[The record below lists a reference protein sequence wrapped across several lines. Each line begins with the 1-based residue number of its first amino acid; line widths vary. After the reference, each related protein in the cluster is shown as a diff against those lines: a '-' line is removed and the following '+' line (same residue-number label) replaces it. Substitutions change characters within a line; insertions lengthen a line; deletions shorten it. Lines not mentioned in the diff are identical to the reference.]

1 MSTEIRDLPGI
12 GPRTAENLE
21 KAGYYSVESLAIS
34 SPNEICEIS
43 GISDAIALKII
54 SSAKEHAEHLVK
66 WYKGLEIMERRQGLP
81 RVTIGNK
88 ELDDMVG
95 GGLEAGSI
103 TEFYGEFGSG
113 KSQICHQLAVN
124 LQLPP
129 EQGGLGGKVLWL
141 DTEATFRPERIHEM
155 ALSAGLDP
163 ESILENILTAR
174 AYNAA
179 HQMLLLE
186 NAEKM
191 IKEENIKML
200 IIDSLMVHFRS
211 EYIGRG
217 KLAER
222 QQKLAQHLS
231 KLHRLTDIYQLISV
245 VTNQVMSRPDIL
257 FGDPTAP
264 VGGHI
269 LGHSTTTRIY
279 LRKSKGDTRVGR
291 VVDSPCLP
299 LGEARFMIT
308 KEGLQD
314 VEATS

>member
-1 MSTEIRDLPGI
+1 MPTEIEDLPGV
-12 GPRTAENLE
+12 GPRTAQSLE

-34 SPNEICEIS
+34 SPNEISEIS
-43 GISDAIALKII
+43 GISDTIALKII
-54 SSAKEHAEHLVK
+54 SSAKEHADHLVK
-66 WYKGLEIMERRQGLP
+66 WYRGSEVMERRKGLP
-81 RVTIGNK
+81 RVTTNCS
-88 ELDDMVG
+88 ELDDMVA
-95 GGLEAGSI
+95 GGLEPGSI
-103 TEFYGEFGSG
+103 TEFYGEFSSG
-113 KSQICHQLAVN
+113 KSQICHQLAVTV
-124 LQLPP
+124 QLPP
-129 EQGGLGGKVLWL
+129 ERGGIEGKVLWI

-155 ALSAGLDP
+155 ASGLDLDP
-163 ESILENILTAR
+163 DQALDNILTTR

-179 HQMLLLE
+179 HQMLLLD

-191 IKEENIKML
+191 IREEQIQML

-211 EYIGRG
+211 EYIGRA

-231 KLHRLTDIYQLISV
+231 KLHRLTDIYSLVSV
-245 VTNQVMSRPDIL
+245 ITNQVQSRPDIL

-264 VGGHI
+264 IGGHI

-279 LRKSKGDTRVGR
+279 LRKSKADTRVGR

-308 KEGLQD
+308 TEGLSD
-314 VEATS
+314 VETS

>member
-1 MSTEIRDLPGI
+1 M
-12 GPRTAENLE
+12 
-21 KAGYYSVESLAIS
+21 
-34 SPNEICEIS
+34 
-43 GISDAIALKII
+43 
-54 SSAKEHAEHLVK
+54 
-66 WYKGLEIMERRQGLP
+66 
-81 RVTIGNK
+81 
-88 ELDDMVG
+88 
-95 GGLEAGSI
+95 
-103 TEFYGEFGSG
+103 
-113 KSQICHQLAVN
+113 
-124 LQLPP
+124 
-129 EQGGLGGKVLWL
+129 LWI
-141 DTEATFRPERIHEM
+141 DTEATFRPERVHEM
-155 ALSAGLDP
+155 ALYLGLDS
-163 ESILENILTAR
+163 EQVLDNIFTAR

-191 IKEENIKML
+191 IKEEGIKML
-200 IIDSLMVHFRS
+200 IIDSLMSHFRS

-231 KLHRLTDIYQLISV
+231 RLHRLTDIYQLVSV

-264 VGGHI
+264 VGGNV
-269 LGHSTTTRIY
+269 LAHSTTTRIY

-299 LGEARFMIT
+299 LGEARFIIT
-308 KEGLQD
+308 KEGLRD